1 MSKYLKRYLY
11 LFKQLQDNNLSDNE
25 RNNFEDEIDEIYFDL
40 DDDDLEYIAEKE
52 LEM

>member
-1 MSKYLKRYLY
+1 MSKYLKRYVF
-11 LFKQLQDNNLSDNE
+11 LFQQLQNDGLDDETRDEYEN
-25 RNNFEDEIDEIYFDL
+25 EIDEIYFSL